1 MPKKPPQG
9 PSNLL
14 WAIWSHGKKK
24 QKKFRLNL
32 FSKIFQEF
40 FDRDSPNF
48 EDDCFNDDVMM
59 IDLLQFELKNVEK
72 ICEYLLAQVFKLF
85 VDFVQIRSGNQAFL
99 RKFEIIIKNH
109 LS

>member
-1 MPKKPPQG
+1 
-9 PSNLL
+9 
-14 WAIWSHGKKK
+14 
-24 QKKFRLNL
+24 
-32 FSKIFQEF
+32 
-40 FDRDSPNF
+40 
-48 EDDCFNDDVMM
+48 M